1 MIGRLGPTF
10 RRRVWDRPEIRY
22 PLAGW
27 LLFIVS
33 AGFFVAASLRGGDP
47 LGLAGA
53 LFFLTACFF
62 FLPPLFAEIFN
73 REAESADGKMED
85 EVQGK
90 TADGAG
96 GMGSGAPKTARRCE
110 AFPADDPG
118 DGKSP

>member
-22 PLAGW
+22 PLTGW

-33 AGFFVAASLRGGDP
+33 AGFFVAASLRSGDS

-73 REAESADGKMED
+73 REAESADGKMND
-85 EVQGK
+85 GVQGK
-90 TADGAG
+90 TADGARG
-96 GMGSGAPKTARRCE
+96 ISSRAPKTARRCE
-110 AFPADDPG
+110 AFRADDSG
-118 DGKSP
+118 DVKPP